1 MNHRLKCSS
10 SQVCDQ
16 AGRRLGAQH
25 GRSRRLRSRVRSL
38 DRCRPIASANR
49 FYWVPGR
56 RSASLRATTDSHGVL
71 GLRPLQSHSRIS
83 SRLNPHPLIHMLTA
97 RAAPQ
102 TQPPHGERPLRE
114 CRVQQRN
121 VKPLGASGFF
131 GVVLANLG
139 GGALGAGFSKGAVSR
154 RGFSGVFRHA
164 LLAQARGGLVCK
176 FKDKNSGRAGAA
188 STCLSNFHMDSF
200 APWVV
205 LVVSTGQH
213 VLAIQV
219 GDADMRC

>member
-121 VKPLGASGFF
+121 VLGLIFGPIVDRRSRWDRNTQRLTRCSRCLDLCWKLFTRKMLSLRNRLGFHKPLLDA
-131 GVVLANLG
+131 ACMI
-139 GGALGAGFSKGAVSR
+139 AL
-154 RGFSGVFRHA
+154 
-164 LLAQARGGLVCK
+164 
-176 FKDKNSGRAGAA
+176 N
-188 STCLSNFHMDSF
+188 
-200 APWVV
+200 
-205 LVVSTGQH
+205 
-213 VLAIQV
+213 
-219 GDADMRC
+219 